1 MLQKFS
7 NKGIG
12 KIIALIALV
21 FLGKA
26 YTNRYEAMDYEDITY
41 KFVSIYPDIK
51 TMDIIEN
58 QHTKIKKEQ

>member
-26 YTNRYEAMDYEDITY
+26 YTNGYEAMDYEDITY